1 MNLWL
6 QTLRRPRIWRRGP
19 EMNRINFSYVWDK
32 LRDPEFT
39 TIRMWNKEKEEY
51 YRHLMRQRFQVW
63 KNSPKYPFKR
73 EYVLCHAWLYDV
85 AVMKPADI
93 SITIL
98 EKDTTLNGQ
107 VQRDWIE
114 RFQKQDRVLV
124 LFFTKAIPT
133 QNMIPELNTAAI
145 IREAFIETLEK
156 YASDHEEDVVK

>member
-1 MNLWL
+1 MNN
-6 QTLRRPRIWRRGP
+6 IK
-19 EMNRINFSYVWDK
+19 FSHVWDK

-39 TIRMWNKEKEEY
+39 TIRTWTKEKEDY
-51 YRHLMRQRFQVW
+51 YHSKVNSHFQVW
-63 KNSPKYPFKR
+63 KSKETYPFR
-73 EYVLCHAWLYDV
+73 LEYVICHAWLCG
-85 AVMKPADI
+85 AFGMSLADI
-93 SITIL
+93 SIATL

-114 RFQKQDRVLV
+114 RFQQQDRVLV

-133 QNMIPELNTAAI
+133 QNMIPELNTAAM